1 MAQSRTT
8 WGAFHFMTRLAGTPA
23 NLSVGRADLTHALK
37 IVTRGIGKNAG
48 EASLRFENGLLSV
61 EAHGTVASAP
71 ASGAWPTP
79 IFVHA
84 SWVRRL
90 SRRMPPGDPLRLEIK
105 EDRIYLERYSEP
117 CALTPTAIPANPD
130 LPRIDEKELI
140 EEAAKV
146 LKPLLIKRSDLEEL
160 IAEARA
166 KGTASWSTDQKRM
179 TAIVAKAWVLLAPL
193 GVETTDIRRLIEKTV
208 RNAWK

>member
-1 MAQSRTT
+1 
-8 WGAFHFMTRLAGTPA
+8 MTRLASTPA
-23 NLSVGRADLTHALK
+23 NLAIGRADLTHALK
-37 IVTRGIGKNAG
+37 IVIRGIGKYAG

-71 ASGAWPTP
+71 ASGAWPIP
-79 IFVHA
+79 IFVPA

-90 SRRMPPGDPLRLEIK
+90 ARRMPPGDPLRLQIK
-105 EDRIYLERYSEP
+105 GDRIYLERYSEP
-117 CALTPTAIPANPD
+117 CALTPTVITANPD
-130 LPRIDEKELI
+130 LPQIDETRLI

-160 IAEARA
+160 VAEARV
-166 KGTASWSTDQKRM
+166 KGAASWSTDEKKL
-179 TAIVAKAWVLLAPL
+179 TSTVAKAWVLLAPL
-193 GVETTDIRRLIEKTV
+193 GIETTDIRRLVDKAV

>member
-1 MAQSRTT
+1 
-8 WGAFHFMTRLAGTPA
+8 MTRLAGTPA
-23 NLSVGRADLTHALK
+23 SLSVERSDFTHALK
-37 IVTRGIGKNAG
+37 IVTRGIGKYAG

-71 ASGAWPTP
+71 ASGAWPIP
-79 IFVHA
+79 IFVQA

-90 SRRMPPGDPLRLEIK
+90 ARRMPPGDPLRLEIK
-105 EDRIYLERYSEP
+105 EGRIYVERYSEP

-130 LPRIDEKELI
+130 RPQIDEEGLI

-160 IAEARA
+160 VAEARTNGA
-166 KGTASWSTDQKRM
+166 ASWSADERKM
-179 TAIVAKAWVLLAPL
+179 TSIVANAWILLAPL
-193 GVETTDIRRLIEKTV
+193 GIETSDIRRLVDKAV

>member
-1 MAQSRTT
+1 
-8 WGAFHFMTRLAGTPA
+8 MTRLASTPA
-23 NLSVGRADLTHALK
+23 SLSVGRADLTHALK
-37 IVTRGIGKNAG
+37 IVTRGIGKYAG
-48 EASLRFENGLLSV
+48 QACLRFENGLLSV
-61 EAHGTVASAP
+61 EAQGTVAGAP
-71 ASGAWPTP
+71 ARGAWPVP
-79 IFVHA
+79 IFVYA

-130 LPRIDEKELI
+130 RHQIDEKGLI

-166 KGTASWSTDQKRM
+166 KGATPWSTDEKKM
-179 TAIVAKAWVLLAPL
+179 TSIVAKAWVILAPL
-193 GVETTDIRRLIEKTV
+193 GVDTTDIRRLVDKAV

>member
-1 MAQSRTT
+1 
-8 WGAFHFMTRLAGTPA
+8 MTRLASTSA
-23 NLSVGRADLTHALK
+23 SLSVGRADLNHALT
-37 IVTRGIGKNAG
+37 IVTRGIGKYAG
-48 EASLRFENGLLSV
+48 EANLRFENGLLSV

-71 ASGAWPTP
+71 ASGAWPIP
-79 IFVHA
+79 VFVQA

-90 SRRMPPGDPLRLEIK
+90 ARRMPPGDPLRLEIK

-130 LPRIDEKELI
+130 HTQIDEKGLI

-166 KGTASWSTDQKRM
+166 KGATPWSTDEKKM
-179 TAIVAKAWVLLAPL
+179 TSIVAKAWVILAPL
-193 GVETTDIRRLIEKTV
+193 GVETTDIRRLVDKAV

>member
-1 MAQSRTT
+1 
-8 WGAFHFMTRLAGTPA
+8 MTRFASTHA
-23 NLSVGRADLTHALK
+23 SLSVGRADLTHALK
-37 IVTRGIGKNAG
+37 IVTRAIGKYAG
-48 EASLRFENGLLSV
+48 QASLRFENGLLSV
-61 EAHGTVASAP
+61 EAQGTVASAP
-71 ASGAWPTP
+71 ARGAWPIP

-90 SRRMPPGDPLRLEIK
+90 SRRMPPGDPLRLEIR

-117 CALTPTAIPANPD
+117 CALTPAAIPANPD
-130 LPRIDEKELI
+130 RPQIDEKGLI

-160 IAEARA
+160 VAEARV
-166 KGTASWSTDQKRM
+166 KGNASWATDEKRM
-179 TAIVAKAWVLLAPL
+179 TSIVAKEWVLLAPL
-193 GVETTDIRRLIEKTV
+193 GVETTDIRRLVDKAV

>member
-1 MAQSRTT
+1 
-8 WGAFHFMTRLAGTPA
+8 MTRLASTPA

-37 IVTRGIGKNAG
+37 IVTRAIGKYAG
-48 EASLRFENGLLSV
+48 QACLRFENGLLSV

-71 ASGAWPTP
+71 ASGAWPIP

-130 LPRIDEKELI
+130 LPQIDEKGLI

-146 LKPLLIKRSDLEEL
+146 LKPLLVKRSDLEEL
-160 IAEARA
+160 VAEARA
-166 KGTASWSTDQKRM
+166 KGAVPWSSDEKKM
-179 TAIVAKAWVLLAPL
+179 TSIVAKAWVILAPL
-193 GVETTDIRRLIEKTV
+193 GIETTDIRRLVDKAV

>member
-1 MAQSRTT
+1 
-8 WGAFHFMTRLAGTPA
+8 MTRLASTPA

-37 IVTRGIGKNAG
+37 IVTRGIGTYAG
-48 EASLRFENGLLSV
+48 EARLQFENGIFSV

-71 ASGAWPTP
+71 ASGTWPIP

-90 SRRMPPGDPLRLEIK
+90 SRRMPPGDPLSLEIR

-130 LPRIDEKELI
+130 LPQIDEKRLI
-140 EEAAKV
+140 DEAAKV

-160 IAEARA
+160 VAEAGA
-166 KGTASWSTDQKRM
+166 KGAASWATDEKKM
-179 TAIVAKAWVLLAPL
+179 TSIVAKAWVLLAPL
-193 GVETTDIRRLIEKTV
+193 GIETTDIRRLVDKAV

>member
-1 MAQSRTT
+1 
-8 WGAFHFMTRLAGTPA
+8 MTRLASTPA
-23 NLSVGRADLTHALK
+23 SLSVGRADLTHALK
-37 IVTRGIGKNAG
+37 IVARGIGRYAG
-48 EASLRFENGLLSV
+48 EANLRFENGLLSV

-71 ASGAWPTP
+71 ASGVWPIP
-79 IFVHA
+79 IFVQA

-117 CALTPTAIPANPD
+117 CALTPKAIPANPD
-130 LPRIDEKELI
+130 LPQIDQKGLI

-160 IAEARA
+160 VAEARA
-166 KGTASWSTDQKRM
+166 KGAVPWSIDEKRM
-179 TAIVAKAWVLLAPL
+179 TSIIAKAWVLLAPL
-193 GVETTDIRRLIEKTV
+193 GVDTTDIRRLVDKAV

>member
-1 MAQSRTT
+1 
-8 WGAFHFMTRLAGTPA
+8 MTRLASTAA
-23 NLSVGRADLTHALK
+23 NLSIGRADLTHALK
-37 IVTRGIGKNAG
+37 IVTRGIGKYAG
-48 EASLRFENGLLSV
+48 QASLRFENGLLSV

-71 ASGAWPTP
+71 ASGAWPIP

-90 SRRMPPGDPLRLEIK
+90 SRRMPLGDPLRLEIK

-130 LPRIDEKELI
+130 LPQIDEKGLI

-146 LKPLLIKRSDLEEL
+146 LKPLLVKRSDLEEL
-160 IAEARA
+160 VAEARA
-166 KGTASWSTDQKRM
+166 NGAASWSTDEKKM
-179 TAIVAKAWVLLAPL
+179 ASIVAKAWVILARL
-193 GVETTDIRRLIEKTV
+193 GVETTDIRRLVHKAV

>member
-1 MAQSRTT
+1 
-8 WGAFHFMTRLAGTPA
+8 MTRFASTHA
-23 NLSVGRADLTHALK
+23 SLSVGRADLTHALK
-37 IVTRGIGKNAG
+37 IVTRGIGKYAG

-71 ASGAWPTP
+71 ANGAWPIP

-84 SWVRRL
+84 SWVRRM
-90 SRRMPPGDPLRLEIK
+90 SRRMPPGDPLRLETK
-105 EDRIYLERYSEP
+105 DDRIYLERYSEP

-130 LPRIDEKELI
+130 RPQIDEEGLI

-160 IAEARA
+160 VAEARA
-166 KGTASWSTDQKRM
+166 KGNASRTIDEKRM
-179 TAIVAKAWVLLAPL
+179 ASLVAKTWVLRAPL
-193 GVETTDIRRLIEKTV
+193 GVDTTDIRRLVDKAV

>member
-1 MAQSRTT
+1 
-8 WGAFHFMTRLAGTPA
+8 MTRLASTPP
-23 NLSVGRADLTHALK
+23 NLSIRRADLTHALK
-37 IVTRGIGKNAG
+37 IVTRGIGTYAG
-48 EASLRFENGLLSV
+48 EARLQFENGIFSV
-61 EAHGTVASAP
+61 EAHGTGASAS
-71 ASGAWPTP
+71 ASGAWPVP

-84 SWVRRL
+84 SWVRRM

-117 CALTPTAIPANPD
+117 CALTPKAIPTNPD
-130 LPRIDEKELI
+130 LPQIDEKGLV

-146 LKPLLIKRSDLEEL
+146 LKPLLIKRSELEEL
-160 IAEARA
+160 VAEARA
-166 KGTASWSTDQKRM
+166 KGTASWSKDEKRM